1 MSEGSN
7 DLGHGSFLDVITN
20 MVGVLIILVVV
31 LGMRIKGAPVKL
43 PPDMRIETVTAEL
56 RQQEASEK
64 SLRADVLKADLEMRT
79 LKQAIQAKFVERTF
93 LSTAVAAAEH
103 ELASRREQLDA
114 KSQQQYDQS
123 RQTYSA
129 RRELEQL
136 RVELQTLANTT
147 ETVAVECYPTPIS
160 RAVDGEEMHFQLR
173 NGRVTFVPMDELV
186 RRFRED
192 AQHKL
197 YKLRDQA
204 ELTETIGPVGGFRMR
219 YVLERRHYTEEEVL
233 ASRRGGTVISLKRYE
248 LIPLSTELGEPLEA
262 ALADGSEFRQALA
275 TAKPGRTT
283 VTLWTYPDSFA
294 AFRTLRQ
301 ELFHRG
307 FTIAGRPVPEDLLI
321 GGSPEGSKSAAQ

>member
-1 MSEGSN
+1 
-7 DLGHGSFLDVITN
+7 
-20 MVGVLIILVVV
+20 
-31 LGMRIKGAPVKL
+31 
-43 PPDMRIETVTAEL
+43 
-56 RQQEASEK
+56 
-64 SLRADVLKADLEMRT
+64 
-79 LKQAIQAKFVERTF
+79 
-93 LSTAVAAAEH
+93 
-103 ELASRREQLDA
+103 
-114 KSQQQYDQS
+114 
-123 RQTYSA
+123 
-129 RRELEQL
+129 
-136 RVELQTLANTT
+136 
-147 ETVAVECYPTPIS
+147 
-160 RAVDGEEMHFQLR
+160 
-173 NGRVTFVPMDELV
+173 
-186 RRFRED
+186 
-192 AQHKL
+192 
-197 YKLRDQA
+197 
-204 ELTETIGPVGGFRMR
+204 LTETIGPVGGFRMR